1 MNVID
6 ANIDVKYEP
15 NLGLENVIAS
25 DILIEKYIK
34 TYNDIKA
41 KYVEFYKEGTGY
53 KTNKYHEPVMNKAYN
68 YIEHDDFKAI
78 AKEPAQGY
86 SNNNCP
92 KGELISYFYYKALWS
107 IVCEELSKQ
116 YNNEFILK
124 FDHRHKTKKN
134 NDFDGTIFC
143 YKNKSFWQNHNL
155 PNKQK
160 YQS

>member
-53 KTNKYHEPVMNKAYN
+53 KTNQYHEPVMNKAYN
-68 YIEHDDFKAI
+68 YIEYDNFKAI
-78 AKEPAQGY
+78 AKEPTQGY
-86 SNNNCP
+86 GNNNCP
-92 KGELISYFYYKALWS
+92 KGELRSYFIKLCGVLFA
-107 IVCEELSKQ
+107 
-116 YNNEFILK
+116 
-124 FDHRHKTKKN
+124 KN
-134 NDFDGTIFC
+134 
-143 YKNKSFWQNHNL
+143 
-155 PNKQK
+155 
-160 YQS
+160 